1 MSNYGLTR
9 VRYIEEKPAPKWGG
23 TPKKD
28 KGKGT
33 FDVQEVLDHRS
44 CPDAGKG
51 HGKMQYLVVWEPV
64 GDDCEWKDKK
74 MWELASNI
82 PEENE
87 PLQVYLRC
95 EKKRRELEEKEERER
110 DAALLESA
118 EYERTNRSMEEE

>member
-1 MSNYGLTR
+1 
-9 VRYIEEKPAPKWGG
+9 
-23 TPKKD
+23 
-28 KGKGT
+28 
-33 FDVQEVLDHRS
+33 
-44 CPDAGKG
+44 
-51 HGKMQYLVVWEPV
+51 
-64 GDDCEWKDKK
+64 
-74 MWELASNI
+74 LASNI

>member
-23 TPKKD
+23 TPKK
-28 KGKGT
+28 GTGT